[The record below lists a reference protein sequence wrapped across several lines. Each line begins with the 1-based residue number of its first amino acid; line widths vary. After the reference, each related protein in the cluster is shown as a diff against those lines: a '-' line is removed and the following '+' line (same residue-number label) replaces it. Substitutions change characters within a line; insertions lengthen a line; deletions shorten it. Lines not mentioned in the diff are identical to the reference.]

1 MEGEELLTVDTGAIE
16 DAGGDLD
23 LGAVTEETST
33 DTDSSVDETTKI
45 ADESTE
51 EEQPKTS
58 KEEPELAEFHGQV
71 SSKLRAI
78 VKQAPELAQVFQK
91 YPKLKDQIEA
101 TFRRE
106 TALREVFPTVAEAR
120 FMRDQFPNGQADVQA
135 LRDDV
140 QELEALDQAF
150 DKRGQDG
157 TFPGHR
163 TIISNMFERNQ
174 ETAVSFMKEFPKV
187 WAQLHRDSYDE
198 VMGKVVGA
206 TLNARGV
213 PDYIGRLAESLKED
227 QPDAY
232 QGLMSVVAWM
242 QKFSADKPQPSEDE
256 QRLSRDKAEFN
267 RERGESNKQVNQ
279 RFHSEFIASSK
290 KLQTSTISL
299 HPAIKRLELV
309 KALSP
314 EKRASIIEQ
323 IRVNT
328 ERLLSKSPS
337 FMRKLRP
344 LYEARNLEEIEKLQ
358 KAAWS
363 QPWLINSQIRRVLS
377 KEVPQMVQQNRDAAA
392 RRAGT
397 TRQASPVNSGEKQP
411 TTARKGARQV
421 GGRWYKE
428 DGKLFSTAELLAG
441 KHLQT

>member
-1 MEGEELLTVDTGAIE
+1 MDSDEILTVDTGAIE
-16 DAGGDLD
+16 DTSDLD
-23 LGAVTEETST
+23 LGTTTEEIST
-33 DTDSSVDETTKI
+33 ETESSVDDVTKTT
-45 ADESTE
+45 DESTE
-51 EEQPKTS
+51 EEQPQIS
-58 KEEPELAEFHGQV
+58 KEEPELAEFKGQV

-78 VKQAPELAQVFQK
+78 VKQAPELTQVFQK
-91 YPKLKDQIEA
+91 YPKLQDQIEA

-106 TALREVFPTVAEAR
+106 AALREVFPTVAEAR

-135 LRDDV
+135 LREDV
-140 QELEALDQAF
+140 QELESLDQAF
-150 DKRGQDG
+150 DKREHDG

-163 TIISNMFERNQ
+163 TIINNMFERNQ
-174 ETAVSFMKEFPKV
+174 ETAVSFMKELPKV

-213 PDYIGRLAESLKED
+213 PEYIGQLAESLKED

-232 QGLMSVVAWM
+232 RGLMSVVAWM
-242 QKFSADKPQPSEDE
+242 QKFSADKPQPTEDE
-256 QRLSRDKAEFN
+256 QRLSRERAQFN
-267 RERGESNKQVNQ
+267 RERGDANKQTSQ
-279 RFHSEFIASSK
+279 RFHAEFVTSAK
-290 KLQTSTISL
+290 KLQTSVIST
-299 HPAIKRLELV
+299 HPAIKRLEAV

-314 EKRASIIEQ
+314 EKRASIIEE
-323 IRVNT
+323 IRVNI

-337 FMRKLRP
+337 FMKKLRP
-344 LYEARNLEEIEKLQ
+344 LYEARNVGEIEKLQ

-397 TRQASPVNSGEKQP
+397 TRQASPAKPGEKQS
-411 TTARKGARQV
+411 TTKGAQQI

-428 DGKLFSTAELLAG
+428 DGKPFTTAEILAG